1 MRQKIESASSAS
13 HTSLGADAAEKNGRW
28 LVGGVLGDQAA
39 LEGALED
46 GLAEAEGADSSLDQR
61 GLNGLGMRGQVTNE
75 CHYGQSLPLGRQRKR
90 KRQDH
95 SLTNCVLTGRRHF
108 GPLHM

>member
-28 LVGGVLGDQAA
+28 LVGGVLGNQAA

-46 GLAEAEGADSSLDQR
+46 GLAEGSGAIARNCESTR
-61 GLNGLGMRGQVTNE
+61 EVR
-75 CHYGQSLPLGRQRKR
+75 PGR
-90 KRQDH
+90 
-95 SLTNCVLTGRRHF
+95 LE
-108 GPLHM
+108 